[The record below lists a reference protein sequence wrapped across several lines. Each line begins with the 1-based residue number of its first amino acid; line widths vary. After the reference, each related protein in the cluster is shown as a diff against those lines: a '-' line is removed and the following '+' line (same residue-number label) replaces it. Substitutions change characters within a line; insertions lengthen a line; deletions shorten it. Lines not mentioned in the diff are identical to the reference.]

1 MDSLHNCPRFASPR
15 TTVESSQFVWCAG
28 SPITLP
34 PTHVHARLPPPRPL
48 PQTPPVRP
56 SQMRQFV
63 SLLVQRLRMHV
74 GELVMA
80 YALVESVLRNFPTTM
95 RVNSVRPM
103 LLGACFIACKTSRD
117 EDLELSQV
125 PSPPPPPAH
134 PPQPPGRP
142 RQISRLLRVLS
153 RAPGSAMRVCATSSA
168 STSPCFH
175 GSNTRCSSCCIGASL
190 WAPSTRHMPTPYST
204 LRAAIWVGR
213 SLRRMSSSRAPN
225 LADACF
231 SISGHLDAAAAST
244 PAVPAA
250 IDHARGEGHVE
261 DI

>member
-1 MDSLHNCPRFASPR
+1 MLSGVLRVCPEIARPSTPPPSTSAPGGEGTSKGDVARSAPLPKDVLGIAVLDEERVVAVLGVSLALSVLLEDYTEPGWLPAAIDEEHVPLNGLFAQLPSFCFTENYRGVVPICVVR
-15 TTVESSQFVWCAG
+15 Q

-34 PTHVHARLPPPRPL
+34 PTHVHARLPLTSPPRPL

-117 EDLELSQV
+117 
-125 PSPPPPPAH
+125 
-134 PPQPPGRP
+134 
-142 RQISRLLRVLS
+142 
-153 RAPGSAMRVCATSSA
+153 
-168 STSPCFH
+168 
-175 GSNTRCSSCCIGASL
+175 
-190 WAPSTRHMPTPYST
+190 
-204 LRAAIWVGR
+204 
-213 SLRRMSSSRAPN
+213 
-225 LADACF
+225 
-231 SISGHLDAAAAST
+231 
-244 PAVPAA
+244 
-250 IDHARGEGHVE
+250 
-261 DI
+261 